1 MAEISTLTDNEL
13 TDLLKSG
20 DRLAFTEVYHRYSS
34 LLYIY
39 AYKLL
44 GDTDAA
50 KDLTQELFINLWDRR
65 ATIDFNTSVSS
76 YLYTAV
82 RYKFLKLVSHQKV
95 RTVYAEQFLKLFEE
109 GTNSTD
115 AYITEKDLIM
125 QVEKL
130 IADLPPKMAQA
141 FTLSRLKHKSNQDIA
156 EELAVSEKT
165 VKNMLSQANKHL
177 KPKIDKLKLLLF
189 LLNL

>member
-1 MAEISTLTDNEL
+1 MALISTLTDIEL

-20 DRLAFTEVYHRYSS
+20 DQLAFTEIYHRYSS
-34 LLYIY
+34 LLYVY

-50 KDLTQELFINLWDRR
+50 KDLTQELFINLWDKRT
-65 ATIDFNTSVSS
+65 TIDFNKSVSS

-95 RTVYAEQFLKLFEE
+95 RTVYAEQFLNLFEE

-115 AYITEKDLIM
+115 AYISEKDLIM

-130 IADLPPKMAQA
+130 IEDLPPKMAQA
-141 FTLSRLKHKSNQDIA
+141 FRLSRLKHKSNQDIA
-156 EELAVSEKT
+156 EELEVSEKT
-165 VKNMLSQANKHL
+165 VKNLVSQANKHL

>member
-1 MAEISTLTDNEL
+1 MTAISTLTDNEL

-20 DRLAFTEVYHRYSS
+20 DQAAFTEIYHRYSS

-50 KDLTQELFINLWDRR
+50 KDLTQELFINLWDKRE
-65 ATIDFNTSVSS
+65 TMEFNKSVSA

-82 RYKFLKLVSHQKV
+82 RYKFLKLVTHQKV
-95 RTVYAEQFLKLFEE
+95 RTAYAEQFLNLFEE
-109 GTNSTD
+109 AINSTE

-130 IADLPPKMAQA
+130 IADLPPKMARA

-156 EELAVSEKT
+156 EELDISEKT
-165 VKNMLSQANKHL
+165 VKNLLSQANKHL
-177 KPKIDKLKLLLF
+177 KPKMGSLALLLF

>member
-1 MAEISTLTDNEL
+1 VTAISTLTDNEL

-20 DRLAFTEVYHRYSS
+20 DQAAFTEIYHRYSS

-50 KDLTQELFINLWDRR
+50 KDLTQELFINLWDKRE
-65 ATIDFNTSVSS
+65 TMEFNKSVSA

-82 RYKFLKLVSHQKV
+82 RYKFLKLVTHQKV
-95 RTVYAEQFLKLFEE
+95 RTAYAEQFLNLFEE
-109 GTNSTD
+109 AINSTE

-130 IADLPPKMAQA
+130 IADLPPKMARA
-141 FTLSRLKHKSNQDIA
+141 FTLSRLKHK
-156 EELAVSEKT
+156 
-165 VKNMLSQANKHL
+165 
-177 KPKIDKLKLLLF
+177 
-189 LLNL
+189 

>member
-1 MAEISTLTDNEL
+1 MISTLTDIEL

-20 DRLAFTEVYHRYSS
+20 DQLAFTEIYHRYSS
-34 LLYIY
+34 LLYVY

-50 KDLTQELFINLWDRR
+50 KDLTQELFINLWDKRT
-65 ATIDFNTSVSS
+65 TIDFNKSVSS

-95 RTVYAEQFLKLFEE
+95 RTVYAEQFLNLFEE

-115 AYITEKDLIM
+115 AYISEKDLIM

-130 IADLPPKMAQA
+130 IEDLPPKMAQA
-141 FTLSRLKHKSNQDIA
+141 FRLSRLKHKSNQDIA
-156 EELAVSEKT
+156 EELEVSEKT
-165 VKNMLSQANKHL
+165 VKNLVSQANKHL